1 MDKSI
6 INRIKALEERKKND
20 LVIYAITD
28 KGELAEGRVKDIISE
43 EGELKEGFS
52 GIGCI
57 DKGIV
62 KNGSNLKDLDRVLK
76 CLMGE
81 TLYEDCTHNES

>member
-6 INRIKALEERKKND
+6 LNRIKALEERKSNS

-28 KGELAEGRVKDIISE
+28 KGEMTEGKVKDIITE
-43 EGELKEGFS
+43 DGELKEGFS

-62 KNGSNLKDLDRVLK
+62 SSGANLKDLDRVLN
-76 CLMGE
+76 
-81 TLYEDCTHNES
+81 HIRNEAEKDI